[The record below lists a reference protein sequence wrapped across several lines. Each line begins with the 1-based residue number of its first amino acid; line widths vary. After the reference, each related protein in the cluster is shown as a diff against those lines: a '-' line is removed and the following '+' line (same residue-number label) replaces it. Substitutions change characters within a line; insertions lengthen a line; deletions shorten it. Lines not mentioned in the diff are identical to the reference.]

1 MKLRNQRDD
10 SLQRWRA
17 AVHHP
22 GGKQAALDP
31 RHPPLQKPA
40 LRELSFNKVRA
51 KQYGQAPHHSPHRE
65 PHQGYGGSFHDLPIL
80 QQAEHHQL
88 PRLFQPH
95 SHTEAGAAV
104 YRAPLLPGGGLPHH
118 LLLQVLI

>member
-1 MKLRNQRDD
+1 MRLRNQRDV
-10 SLQRWRA
+10 SSQPWRA
-17 AVHHP
+17 AVPQP
-22 GGKQAALDP
+22 GGEQAAQDT
-31 RHPPLQKPA
+31 RQPPPQKPA

-51 KQYGQAPHHSPHRE
+51 KQYGQAPHHC

-95 SHTEAGAAV
+95 SPTEAGAAV